1 MRADELVVGID
12 AGASKT
18 VAWLAQAER
27 GSASP
32 SVVGRGTAA
41 GGNPQAV
48 GIDAALGNLEAAI
61 SAAFADARIT
71 AGEVD
76 SAVAALAGSDRPEVR
91 ERVEKWAADRAVA
104 KRFRVVHDAEPVL
117 AAGTPHGWGVALIA
131 GTGSFAFARDPQ
143 GNTAR
148 SGGWGYLFGDE
159 GSAYWVALAGLQAA
173 AKAAD
178 GRRPPSLLLDRLLE
192 HLELDRPEQIVACV
206 YRFAHD
212 RRAVAALAPV
222 VTESAVSGDP
232 FASRILDQAANEL
245 ADMLAAAAV
254 ALHLAEEP
262 FPLALAGGLILGSEE
277 VADRLV
283 AAIRRIGLNPSG
295 IQPVDEPVAGAVRL
309 ASASR

>member
-1 MRADELVVGID
+1 MSADELVLGID

-18 VAWLAQAER
+18 VVWLARAVR
-27 GSASP
+27 GSTGP
-32 SVVGRGTAA
+32 TVLGRGTAA

-48 GIDAALGNLEAAI
+48 GIDAALGNLEAAV
-61 SAAFADARIT
+61 SAAFAEAGIAAR
-71 AGEVD
+71 EVD

-91 ERVEKWAADRAVA
+91 ERVEKWAADRTLA

-131 GTGSFAFARDPQ
+131 GTGSLAFGRDAQ

-159 GSAYWVALAGLQAA
+159 GSAYWMAVAGLRAA

-178 GRRPPSLLLDRLLE
+178 GRRPRSVLVDRLLE
-192 HLELDRPEQIVACV
+192 RLDLERPEQIVACV

-222 VTESAVSGDP
+222 VTDSAALGDP
-232 FASRILDQAANEL
+232 IASRILDQAADEL
-245 ADMLAAAAV
+245 ADMLAAVAV
-254 ALHLAEEP
+254 ALQFAEEP
-262 FPLALAGGLILGSEE
+262 FPLALAGGLILGSTELR
-277 VADRLV
+277 DRLL
-283 AAIRRIGLNPSG
+283 ASIRRIGLNPCG
-295 IQPVDEPVAGAVRL
+295 IQPVGEPVAGAVRL
-309 ASASR
+309 AASAG